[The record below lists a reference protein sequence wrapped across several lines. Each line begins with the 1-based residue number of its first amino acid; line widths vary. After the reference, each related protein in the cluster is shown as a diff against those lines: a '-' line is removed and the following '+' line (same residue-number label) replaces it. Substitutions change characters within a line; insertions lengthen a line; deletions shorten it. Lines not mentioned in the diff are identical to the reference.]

1 MIILLKGRFVSKLTG
16 PSVPGLVAVVVVGD
30 VGDRPSEE
38 VEWKDGLLQPPAQ
51 VVPPTILRWEG
62 RPPTGTVR

>member
-1 MIILLKGRFVSKLTG
+1 MEGRFVSKLIT
-16 PSVPGLVAVVVVGD
+16 PCVPGLVAVVVVVGD

-38 VEWKDGLLQPPAQ
+38 VEWKDKLLQPPAQ
-51 VVPPTILRWEG
+51 VSPPTVLRWEG